1 MSVAQRDRPL
11 HVVGFGGTLR
21 DGSAGAQ
28 ALQIAMA
35 HVAAAGATTRVF
47 GGAELSTLPM
57 YESNGGGGGPIAHE
71 FIDELRLADRVIV
84 ASPGY
89 HGSMSGLVK
98 NALDYTENMREDERP
113 YLAGRSVG
121 LIVTAHGWQAGVTTL
136 MALRSVVHALRGWPT
151 PYGAVINSL
160 DTKFVA
166 GECSNARVVDNLR
179 TVADEVV
186 GLAGHVS
193 GGVTYRHGVS

>member
-21 DGSAGAQ
+21 DGSTGEQ
-28 ALQIAMA
+28 ALHIAMA

-47 GGAELSTLPM
+47 GGAELGELPM
-57 YESNGGGGGPIAHE
+57 YALNGSEGGPIARE
-71 FIDELRLADRVIV
+71 FIDELRLADGVIV

-113 YLAGRSVG
+113 YLAERSVG

-136 MALRSVVHALRGWPT
+136 VALRSVVHALRGWLT

-160 DTKFVA
+160 DTRFVY
-166 GECSNARVVDNLR
+166 GECHDARVVDNLR

-186 GLAGHVS
+186 RLAGHVS
-193 GGVTYRHGVS
+193 GGVTYRH